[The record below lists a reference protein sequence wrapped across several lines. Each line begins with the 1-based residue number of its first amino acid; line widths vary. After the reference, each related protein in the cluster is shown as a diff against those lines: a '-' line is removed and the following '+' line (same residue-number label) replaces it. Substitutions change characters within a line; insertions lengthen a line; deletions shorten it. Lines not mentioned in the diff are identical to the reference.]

1 MSTVGQCSLLTANL
15 ALCVWQAA
23 EGPENKI
30 LVMLDLLPLRTSQV
44 YDKFAAALH
53 LSGHT
58 LLADFLREEG
68 TGPWDFVGLE
78 SGTEEGKA
86 GEVLCLAQKKVEA
99 RGALCLA
106 QKKVEA
112 RGALWDCSLAQKK
125 IKNSDF
131 FKALFFYPPPPPIP
145 LL

>member
-1 MSTVGQCSLLTANL
+1 M
-15 ALCVWQAA
+15 WQAA

-44 YDKFAAALH
+44 YDKFADALH

-68 TGPWDFVGLE
+68 MSPWDFVGLE

-86 GEVLCLAQKKVEA
+86 GGAFCMVQKKV
-99 RGALCLA
+99 RQVGRC
-106 QKKVEA
+106 V
-112 RGALWDCSLAQKK
+112 
-125 IKNSDF
+125 
-131 FKALFFYPPPPPIP
+131 
-145 LL
+145 

>member
-1 MSTVGQCSLLTANL
+1 M
-15 ALCVWQAA
+15 WQAA

-44 YDKFAAALH
+44 YDKFADALH

-86 GEVLCLAQKKVEA
+86 GGALCLAQKKVEA

-112 RGALWDCSLAQKK
+112 RGTLWVCSLAQKQVRQVGRCG
-125 IKNSDF
+125 NAVWHRSR
-131 FKALFFYPPPPPIP
+131 
-145 LL
+145 